1 MRIVGEKCAVSNGE
15 DNASSK
21 SLNDELISE
30 EGDDNITN
38 NTLFPF
44 GTFKTL
50 HRQITKQEFSYV
62 GEVIDFEKKKAKIK

>member
-1 MRIVGEKCAVSNGE
+1 MMRIVGEKCAVSNGE

-50 HRQITKQEFSYV
+50 HR
-62 GEVIDFEKKKAKIK
+62 